1 MKDVFRYALFSVLGA
16 LSDTI
21 TTFIGIGL
29 GEHNGMII
37 IETNPLGL
45 WIPLGLKVLIIS
57 LITISSKYYNKAKFI
72 HIPIGIEW
80 FVCSINNIIQIMKL
94 MRYVR

>member
-1 MKDVFRYALFSVLGA
+1 MNNIFKYALFSILGA
-16 LSDTI
+16 TADMI

-37 IETNPLGL
+37 VETNPLGL
-45 WIPLGLKVLIIS
+45 WIPLGLKILFIGLII
-57 LITISSKYYNKAKFI
+57 ISSKYYNKAKFI

-80 FVCSINNIIQIMKL
+80 FACSINNIMQIMKL
-94 MRYVR
+94 MRYV